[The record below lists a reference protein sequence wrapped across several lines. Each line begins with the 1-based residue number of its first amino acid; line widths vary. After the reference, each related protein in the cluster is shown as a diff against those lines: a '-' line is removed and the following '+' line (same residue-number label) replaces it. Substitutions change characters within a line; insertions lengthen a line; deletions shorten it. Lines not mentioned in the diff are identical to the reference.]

1 MMKKIAG
8 ATLILILILL
18 SVAIAALRV
27 KEIHHLI
34 SGDLAIREDVISNAL
49 GVGGGFFM
57 NADWS
62 PDGKRIAFDFSTAAS
77 PSAIC
82 LVKADGTELRRITE
96 GEDPSWS
103 PDGNQIALVQERSD
117 RPEDEIWIMNADGT
131 NRHLLTDGSDPDWGN
146 NGKIVFAKGVDLWS
160 INPDGSGLQR
170 LTDDPEPETY
180 AEWSPDGNQI
190 AFTRDKQRVLNI
202 WKMAADGSSQMQL
215 TTKGGMAPSWSSD
228 GQWIAFESDRW
239 GSRDD
244 LWAVKNSKAEDV
256 VHLATGFEEAGRP
269 AWSPDGKKI
278 LFEGVR
284 QFKVDDG
291 LFVMTLQ

>member
-1 MMKKIAG
+1 MKKIAG

-18 SVAIAALRV
+18 SVAVAALRV

-34 SGDLAIREDVISNAL
+34 SDDLAIREDVISSAL
-49 GVGGGFFM
+49 RVGGGFFM
-57 NADWS
+57 NPDWS
-62 PDGKRIAFDFSTAAS
+62 PDGKKIAFDFSTAIL

-82 LVKADGTELRRITE
+82 IVKADGTELRRIAE

-103 PDGNQIALVQERSD
+103 PDGNQIAFVHERSD
-117 RPEDEIWIMNADGT
+117 RPENEICIMNADGT
-131 NRHLLTDGSDPDWGN
+131 NRYLLTDGSDPDWGK
-146 NGKIVFAKGVDLWS
+146 NGKIVFANGTDLWT

-170 LTDDPEPETY
+170 LTYDSEPETY
-180 AEWSPDGNQI
+180 PEWSPDGYQI
-190 AFTRDKQRVLNI
+190 AFTRGKQRMLNI
-202 WKMAADGSSQMQL
+202 WKMAADGSSQIQL
-215 TTKGGMAPSWSSD
+215 TTKGGMAPSWSPD

-239 GSRDD
+239 GSKDD
-244 LWAVKNSKAEDV
+244 LWTVRNNKVEDV
-256 VHLATGFEEAGRP
+256 AHLAAGFEEAGRP

-284 QFKVDDG
+284 ELKVDDG